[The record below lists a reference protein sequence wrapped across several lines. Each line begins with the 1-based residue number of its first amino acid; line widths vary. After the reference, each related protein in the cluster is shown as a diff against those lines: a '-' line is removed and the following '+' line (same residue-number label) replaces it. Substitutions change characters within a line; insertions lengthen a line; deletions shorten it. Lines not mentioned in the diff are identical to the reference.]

1 MPRYYFGTAGWS
13 YEDWEGIVYPAR
25 IGARLHPLTYLA
37 RYIDIVEVNST
48 FYRPPAVQM
57 SQSWVKKLAEFP
69 DFLLSVKLHQIFTH
83 ERESYTQKNADEF
96 KIGIEPLVAARRLAA
111 LLIQFP
117 WSYRNTEEHKDYLA
131 GLFKLFAGYPLAL
144 EVRHASWDEPRFFE
158 LLREHKVAF
167 CNIDQPVIGESL
179 APSAIVTNPDF
190 AYVRFHGRNYK
201 DWFRKDAGRD
211 DRYNYLYTKDE
222 LGDWIKMIKDLGKDS
237 DRIYVITNNHY
248 RGQALANALQIK
260 NMVSGEKL
268 EIPGGLLR
276 QYPVLEEIVK
286 KIREGQM
293 DLFKKESPPEE
304 GGVKK
309 GKKGS

>member
-57 SQSWVKKLAEFP
+57 SQSGVKKLAEFP

-144 EVRHASWDEPRFFE
+144 EVRHASWDEPRFFG

-179 APSAIVTNPDF
+179 APSAIATNPDF

-260 NMVSGEKL
+260 NKITGQL
-268 EIPGGLLR
+268 LNIPRTML
-276 QYPVLEEIVK
+276 QKYPVLMEIAK
-286 KIREGQM
+286 KLAKGQL
-293 DLFKKESPPEE
+293 DLFEEKK
-304 GGVKK
+304 
-309 GKKGS
+309 

>member
-1 MPRYYFGTAGWS
+1 MSRVYVGTAGWS

-25 IGARLHPLTYLA
+25 SGARLRPLAYLA

-48 FYRPPAVQM
+48 FYRPPVLRM
-57 SQSWVKKLAEFP
+57 SLSWVKTLKDYP

-83 ERESYTQKNADEF
+83 ERKSALPKDADEF
-96 KIGIEPLVAARRLAA
+96 KAGIEPLAAAGRLAA
-111 LLIQFP
+111 LLVQFP
-117 WSYRNTEEHKDYLA
+117 WSYRNTEEHRDYLV
-131 GLFKLFAGYPLAL
+131 GLFKLFTGYPLAL
-144 EVRHASWDEPRFFE
+144 EVRHASWNEPRFFE
-158 LLREHKVAF
+158 LLRERGVAY

-179 APSAIVTNPDF
+179 KPSAVVTQRDF
-190 AYVRFHGRNYK
+190 SYVRFHGRNYK

-222 LGDWIKMIKDLGKDS
+222 LGDWIKRIQALGKDS

-260 NMVSGEKL
+260 NMISGKKL
-268 EIPGGLLR
+268 DIPGGLLQ
-276 QYPVLEEIVK
+276 QYPVLNDIVK

-293 DLFKKESPPEE
+293 DLFKKESAPPGESD
-304 GGVKK
+304 KK
-309 GKKGS
+309 KDTNT